1 MGGLLML
8 DITIDGIK
16 YEYVDSIIIDD
27 INYIAISD
35 GNTITINKYIIDDN
49 NIELLPIDD
58 ITFDKVRRE
67 MGL

>member
-1 MGGLLML
+1 ML

-58 ITFDKVRRE
+58 ITFDKVRKE

>member
-58 ITFDKVRRE
+58 ITFDKVRKE

>member
-1 MGGLLML
+1 ML